1 MGILWVMNLLEKAI
15 RLAVE
20 AHTGQVDKAGRPYVL
35 HPLAVMFAAERA
47 YNVKPVPG
55 VSLEE
60 FMAAAVLHDVPEDHP
75 EKYPLSYILAEF
87 GENVHRMVD
96 GVTRRKG
103 EVYMDFI
110 ARANEDTGSRL
121 LKILDI
127 HHNLGRIHVLPIAGY
142 DEVIVGEDQSQH
154 LNFARDLLARYNKT
168 FEQSIKR
175 RYERA
180 LARLDAADFWFLLE
194 K

>member
-1 MGILWVMNLLEKAI
+1 M
-15 RLAVE
+15 AVE
-20 AHTGQVDKAGRPYVL
+20 AHAGQVDKAGRPYIL

-47 YNVKPVPG
+47 YNVQPSLI

-60 FMAAAVLHDVPEDHP
+60 FMAAAVLHDVPEDQP
-75 EKYPLSYILAEF
+75 EKYPLSLILEQF
-87 GENVHRMVD
+87 GENVHRIVD

-110 ARANEDTGSRL
+110 ARANQDPGSRL

-127 HHNLGRIHVLPIAGY
+127 NHNLGRIHVLPVA
-142 DEVIVGEDQSQH
+142 
-154 LNFARDLLARYNKT
+154 
-168 FEQSIKR
+168 EQSIKR

-180 LARLDAADFWFLLE
+180 LIALSAGDFWFLLE
-194 K
+194 KS

>member
-1 MGILWVMNLLEKAI
+1 M
-15 RLAVE
+15 AVE
-20 AHTGQVDKAGRPYVL
+20 AHAGQVDKAGRPYIL

-47 YNVKPVPG
+47 YNVQPSLI

-75 EKYPLSYILAEF
+75 EKYPLSLILEQF
-87 GENVHRMVD
+87 GENVHRIVD

-110 ARANEDTGSRL
+110 ARANQDPGARL

-127 HHNLGRIHVLPIAGY
+127 NHNLGRIHVLPVA
-142 DEVIVGEDQSQH
+142 
-154 LNFARDLLARYNKT
+154 
-168 FEQSIKR
+168 EQSIKR

-180 LARLDAADFWFLLE
+180 LIALNAGDFWFLLE
-194 K
+194 KS